1 MPSGNWNGEKYAVR
15 AISWSDTDWSGRPS
29 THTLPS
35 ANSSPP
41 GGCRSITD
49 AIWVIFSLSVRA
61 AMVTAVVPTTEK
73 RLE

>member
-1 MPSGNWNGEKYAVR
+1 M
-15 AISWSDTDWSGRPS
+15 
-29 THTLPS
+29 
-35 ANSSPP
+35 
-41 GGCRSITD
+41 TD